1 MKKPNKLIIL
11 LLLLIPNLVLA
22 QERVVPVAEY
32 TSSNTDWQ
40 SNLYDIY
47 YVACR
52 CGFAYHAAY
61 EEMQKHNEDEIDTS
75 LHDRGYAMVMN
86 MTDYIYEYSRVI
98 GHHERALMIEIDAIF
113 SFYQHD
119 AAKNYI
125 KNNQF
130 KGIIGKDI
138 SACKDYESFYDGLV
152 QRAV

>member
-1 MKKPNKLIIL
+1 M
-11 LLLLIPNLVLA
+11 PNLVMA
-22 QERVVPVAEY
+22 QEKIVPVAEY
-32 TSSNTDWQ
+32 TASNTDWQ

-52 CGFAYHAAY
+52 CGLAYHAAY
-61 EEMQKHNEDEIDTS
+61 EEMQKHNEHEIDTS

-113 SFYQHD
+113 AFYQHD
-119 AAKNYI
+119 AAKSYI

-138 SACKDYESFYDGLV
+138 STCKDYESFYESLV
-152 QRAV
+152 QGAV

>member
-1 MKKPNKLIIL
+1 MKKLNKLIIL
-11 LLLLIPNLVLA
+11 LLLLIPNLLMA
-22 QERVVPVAEY
+22 QEKIVPVAEY

-40 SNLYDIY
+40 SNLYDIF

-61 EEMQKHNEDEIDTS
+61 EEMQKHNEDEVDTS

-98 GHHERALMIEIDAIF
+98 GHHERALMSEIDAIF
-113 SFYQHD
+113 DFYLHD
-119 AAKNYI
+119 AAKSYI

-138 SACKDYESFYDGLV
+138 STCKDYESFYDELV